1 MEYMK
6 MKLKEVQANMQS
18 DNLDMVNSP
27 AHYNKAGIET
37 IDIIQSVTGDG
48 FETYLQGNILKYI
61 CRYKYKNGVEDLE
74 KARWYLNRLIETQI
88 GEEYNGV

>member
-1 MEYMK
+1 MRHMEYMK
-6 MKLKEVQANMQS
+6 MKLKEVEN
-18 DNLDMVNSP
+18 NIDMVNSP

-37 IDIIQSVTGDG
+37 IDIIESVTGDG

>member
-6 MKLKEVQANMQS
+6 MKLKEVEN
-18 DNLDMVNSP
+18 NTDMVNSP

-37 IDIIQSVTGDG
+37 IDIIESVTGDG

-74 KARWYLNRLIETQI
+74 KARWYLNRLIETKV

>member
-1 MEYMK
+1 MRHLEYMK
-6 MKLKEVQANMQS
+6 MRLKEVEEQT
-18 DNLDMVNSP
+18 DMVNSP

-74 KARWYLNRLIETQI
+74 KARWYLNRLIETKV